1 MGHLHKGNNMYISI
15 GTEIKTFKNL
25 ISLRIKYITIIEIY
39 NKSMYNIFWI
49 ISIITKNSKLFSISK
64 FLIEKKV
71 YLITKLN

>member
-39 NKSMYNIFWI
+39 NKSMYNIFRI

>member
-39 NKSMYNIFWI
+39 KSLRI
-49 ISIITKNSKLFSISK
+49 ILSPFYKSS
-64 FLIEKKV
+64 
-71 YLITKLN
+71 